1 MITIA
6 VCDDDRLFAAKL
18 KEKIRYLCAC
28 CLPERIECHVEAEFC
43 SGSDVLVYL
52 ENHPINI
59 LFLDIDMPEMSGF
72 TIAEQLNRK
81 HPDTLLLFV
90 SAHEQFVYSSFE
102 YSPFRFLRKS
112 HLEAE
117 LPNALVKA
125 VESFTRTK
133 EMLLFSTTDGDIWLP
148 ARDILFFE
156 GQRNYYL
163 IHTVSTVYRCR
174 GTMSQAEAMVEQLDF
189 FRIHVGYIINLE
201 NIEKLCGTNTV
212 QMKNGAMLP
221 ISQRRLAEFR
231 SVYMQFTRR
240 RYSV

>member
-6 VCDDDRLFAAKL
+6 VCDDDLLFAAAL
-18 KEKIRYLCAC
+18 KEKIRHLCAYL
-28 CLPERIECHVEAEFC
+28 LPERIECHVTEEFC
-43 SGSDVLVYL
+43 SSGDVLIYL
-52 ENHPINI
+52 KNHPINI

-72 TIAEQLNRK
+72 VLAEQLNRQY
-81 HPDTLLLFV
+81 PETMILFV

-125 VESFTRTK
+125 VESFTRTE
-133 EMLLFSTTDGDIWLP
+133 EMRMFSTTDGDIWLP
-148 ARDILFFE
+148 ARDILYFE

-163 IHTVSTVYRCR
+163 IHTSAAVYRCR
-174 GTMSQAEAMVEQLDF
+174 GTMSQVETMTEQLDF
-189 FRIHVGYIINLE
+189 FRIHAGYIINLE
-201 NIEKLCGTNTV
+201 NVEELCGTNTI
-212 QMKNGAMLP
+212 QMKNGTLLS

-231 SVYMQFTRR
+231 DIYMKFTRR
-240 RYSV
+240 RYSL

>member
-28 CLPERIECHVEAEFC
+28 RLPERIECHVEEEFC

-81 HPDTLLLFV
+81 YPDTLLLFV

-112 HLEAE
+112 HLESRRILYPNERNAAVLHHRWGHLAPCKRHIVFRRTAE
-117 LPNALVKA
+117 LLPDPYGFHSLSVPRN
-125 VESFTRTK
+125 
-133 EMLLFSTTDGDIWLP
+133 DG
-148 ARDILFFE
+148 A
-156 GQRNYYL
+156 G
-163 IHTVSTVYRCR
+163 
-174 GTMSQAEAMVEQLDF
+174 
-189 FRIHVGYIINLE
+189 
-201 NIEKLCGTNTV
+201 
-212 QMKNGAMLP
+212 
-221 ISQRRLAEFR
+221 
-231 SVYMQFTRR
+231 
-240 RYSV
+240 

>member
-6 VCDDDRLFAAKL
+6 VCDDDRLFAAAL
-18 KEKIRYLCAC
+18 KEKIRHLCAYL
-28 CLPERIECHVEAEFC
+28 LPERIECHVEEEFC
-43 SGSDVLVYL
+43 SGGDVLVYL

-133 EMLLFSTTDGDIWLP
+133 EMLLFSTTDGDIWFP

-174 GTMSQAEAMVEQLDF
+174 GTMAQAGSMTEQLDF

-212 QMKNGAMLP
+212 QMKNGTMLP

>member
-6 VCDDDRLFAAKL
+6 VCDDDRLFAAAL
-18 KEKIRYLCAC
+18 KEKIRHLCAYL
-28 CLPERIECHVEAEFC
+28 LPERIECHVEEEFC
-43 SGSDVLVYL
+43 SGGDVLVYL

-133 EMLLFSTTDGDIWLP
+133 EMLLFSTTDGDIWFP

-174 GTMSQAEAMVEQLDF
+174 GTMAQAESMTEQLDF

-212 QMKNGAMLP
+212 QMKNGTMLP